1 MTQQPPWISI
11 RDLKAG
17 SQKRYLYTHVHASMI
32 HKNPGV
38 EATQMFK
45 DKWMNA
51 EHVAKPY
58 NEILCG
64 L

>member
-32 HKNPGV
+32 HKNPEV

-45 DKWMNA
+45 DK
-51 EHVAKPY
+51 
-58 NEILCG
+58 
-64 L
+64 